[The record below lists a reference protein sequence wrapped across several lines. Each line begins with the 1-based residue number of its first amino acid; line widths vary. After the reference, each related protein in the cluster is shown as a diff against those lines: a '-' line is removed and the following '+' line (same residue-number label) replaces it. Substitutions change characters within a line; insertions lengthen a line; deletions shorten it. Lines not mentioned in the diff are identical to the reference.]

1 MKEFEVKFIGSGIV
15 KASSYEDAQEK
26 AKDLGKYQYYD
37 IYPFSVIP
45 KEILTSRDEK
55 KER

>member
-15 KASSYEDAQEK
+15 KANSYEDAQEK

-45 KEILTSRDEK
+45 KEILTSVDEK
-55 KER
+55 ER

>member
-1 MKEFEVKFIGSGIV
+1 MKEFEVKFIGSGTIR
-15 KASSYEDAQEK
+15 ANSYEEAQEK

-45 KEILTSRDEK
+45 KEILTSVDEK
-55 KER
+55 ER